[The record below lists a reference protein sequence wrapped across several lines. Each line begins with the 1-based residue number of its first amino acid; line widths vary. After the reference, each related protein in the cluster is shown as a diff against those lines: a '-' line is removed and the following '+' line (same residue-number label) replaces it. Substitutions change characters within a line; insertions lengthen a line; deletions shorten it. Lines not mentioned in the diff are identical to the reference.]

1 MCAAK
6 VAGALTGFG
15 VREGLLTM
23 TVRAPSSDATSTHYY
38 WGARL
43 DMHSRRDNEGGHHCD
58 GAVVAAGAVVTKDVP
73 PWTKVGGVP
82 AKEIGRRASPGRGL
96 RLGALASPSTEGGYR
111 FPVARLELRP
121 HDLW

>member
-23 TVRAPSSDATSTHYY
+23 TVRAPSSDATGTHYY

-58 GAVVAAGAVVTKDVP
+58 GAVVAAGAVITKDVP
-73 PWTKVGGVP
+73 PWTRSGASPRRKSADAQALVEVYGSVP
-82 AKEIGRRASPGRGL
+82 LPRRARKV
-96 RLGALASPSTEGGYR
+96 AIAS
-111 FPVARLELRP
+111 L
-121 HDLW
+121 